1 MVVGFSDEDHKHLE
15 KLYRRG
21 VNNGVEEL
29 RILNHEESLE
39 LEPNLSDKVTCSLL
53 VPTSAIV
60 SPWELALAMA
70 EVAKLNGVDILL
82 NNRVE
87 AISKGEVFKVKT
99 NQGEYEA
106 KYVINAAG
114 VMADK
119 VHELIGKKE
128 FTILPAKGEYY
139 LLDKG
144 ECSRVSRTI
153 FMCPTKLGK
162 GVLVS
167 PTVHGNLIVGPDA
180 VDTESDD
187 TSTSYEGLAF
197 VRKMAALSVPSVNF
211 RENIRNFAGIRAK
224 NDRGDFI
231 VEESRSVPDFFN
243 IAGIMSPGL
252 SSAPSLALAAVD
264 WLPRQN
270 TVSCRFRLYR
280 CSNS

>member
-1 MVVGFSDEDHKHLE
+1 
-15 KLYRRG
+15 
-21 VNNGVEEL
+21 
-29 RILNHEESLE
+29 
-39 LEPNLSDKVTCSLL
+39 
-53 VPTSAIV
+53 
-60 SPWELALAMA
+60 
-70 EVAKLNGVDILL
+70 
-82 NNRVE
+82 
-87 AISKGEVFKVKT
+87 
-99 NQGEYEA
+99 
-106 KYVINAAG
+106 
-114 VMADK
+114 
-119 VHELIGKKE
+119 
-128 FTILPAKGEYY
+128 
-139 LLDKG
+139 
-144 ECSRVSRTI
+144 
-153 FMCPTKLGK
+153 MCPTKLGK

-264 WLPRQN
+264 WLQKKGVELSKKEHIVDERHKIRFKTLPAEEKQKLIAQN
-270 TVSCRFRLYR
+270 SAYGRVICRCETITEGEILNAIHGVIPAVSIDGVKRRTNAGMGR
-280 CSNS
+280 CQGGFCSERVADILMREMKADGTEILQDREGSNILVGHSKGGN